1 MLTVAIRNLEL
12 LTETDYMKKI
22 KGGAIVSEI
31 FEKLKSKSNGSLL
44 PDRNI
49 FIYSA
54 HDVTLVN
61 TMRALNISDQTSR
74 KPDYAATLAF
84 ELHQGLLENRPSEY
98 SVKVCKLLT
107 LCPALNFIYICLVY
121 DSFSCF
127 RYSIIKIVA
136 SRIQSKYIFHHVASI
151 VRSTNLRVLLNL
163 FMSKTMMKFAR
174 SDVDSYFIMYLF
186 TFVTFFIDLN

>member
-107 LCPALNFIYICLVY
+107 LCPALNFIYKPF
-121 DSFSCF
+121 SFS

-151 VRSTNLRVLLNL
+151 VRSMNSRVLLNL

-186 TFVTFFIDLN
+186 MFVTFFIGLN